1 MKHIKKRPKS
11 LRIMG
16 RQYAIRWVALN
27 ELGQAH
33 VGLCMN
39 SKLEIVI
46 QDGQHPVEE
55 LDTLIHELFHAIW
68 FQMSI
73 SEHDPEEE
81 VIVRKMAGGFTQVL
95 MDNSHL
101 NDYIKAIRN
110 PVPEGEPDDI

>member
-16 RQYAIRWVALN
+16 RQYGINWVKAN
-27 ELGQAH
+27 ELGQSH
-33 VGLCMN
+33 VGLCTN
-39 SKLEIVI
+39 SKLEIVV

-73 SEHDPEEE
+73 NEHDAEEE
-81 VIVRKMAGGFTQVL
+81 VIVRKMAGGLTQVL
-95 MDNSHL
+95 MDNDHL
-101 NDYIKAIRN
+101 RDYIKSIQN
-110 PVPEGEPDDI
+110 PVPKEELDEG